1 MVNFVEDIVLVVG
14 EVILV
19 VVIIFVFVVVII
31 FVFVLGILLDNVFI
45 GEFVGNL
52 FWSIGSSFVCF
63 SSF

>member
-31 FVFVLGILLDNVFI
+31 FVFVFGILLDNVFI

-52 FWSIGSSFVCF
+52 F
-63 SSF
+63 